1 MRGIVFSIGGCG
13 DGKSSVKGGQEHLK
27 ELEVIKRVVFDK
39 TASYCD
45 KVEPNWMCN

>member
-1 MRGIVFSIGGCG
+1 MDGCSESPIKG
-13 DGKSSVKGGQEHLK
+13 DQEHSK

-45 KVEPNWMCN
+45 KVESNWMCN